1 MVRNPSWSVG
11 ELIITDRIRN
21 HRRIAQPFLKMMV
34 IVPAAIVA
42 NRYFASAAMHNGA
55 YTVANGG
62 LPGDGLAHNV
72 TCLQTITDG
81 AEDTNGKL
89 TITGKDVNGNVITED
104 IIPDGG
110 VTVQG
115 NKAFKMITSIVGSGW
130 AQNGATPDTIV
141 IGFGEKV
148 GLTELISAVGDVLL
162 VGFDTALVNAPTVAV
177 ASTVDGCMV
186 TVPTGDGTKKLRV
199 IYQIHQ
205 FNKDR

>member
-34 IVPAAIVA
+34 VVPAAIVA

-72 TCLQTITDG
+72 TCLQTAVDV
-81 AEDTNGKL
+81 EDTNGIL
-89 TITGKDVNGNVITED
+89 TITGKDVNGKVITED
-104 IIPDGG
+104 IIPDAG

-115 NKAFKMITSIVGSGW
+115 NKAFKEITSIVGSGW
-130 AQNGATPDTIV
+130 VQGGTGPDTIV

-148 GLTELISAVGDVLL
+148 GLPELIAAAGDVLL
-162 VGFDTALVNAPTVAV
+162 VGFDTALVNAPTIAV
-177 ASTVDGCMV
+177 SSTVDGCTV

>member
-34 IVPAAIVA
+34 VVPAAIVA
-42 NRYFASAAMHNGA
+42 NRYVTSVAMGNKT
-55 YTVANGG
+55 YTLANTV
-62 LPGDGLAHNV
+62 PGDGLAHNV
-72 TCLQTITDG
+72 TCLQTAVDV
-81 AEDTNGKL
+81 EDTNGIL
-89 TITGKDVNGNVITED
+89 TITGKDVNGKVITED
-104 IIPDGG
+104 IIPDAG

-115 NKAFKMITSIVGSGW
+115 NKAFKEITSIVGSGW
-130 AQNGATPDTIV
+130 AQGGTGPDTIV

-148 GLTELISAVGDVLL
+148 GLPELIAAAGDVLL
-162 VGFDTALVNAPTVAV
+162 VGFDTVLVNAPTIAV
-177 ASTVDGCMV
+177 ASTVDGCTV